1 MRYLPFIAANRRFL
15 AFGFLLPFFS
25 AFGQTF
31 FIGIFGAQFRADFGL
46 TDGELG
52 LLYSLAT
59 VGNALLFVWLGR
71 LIDRLDLRLYTVATC
86 LAYIAACVFMAA
98 APAWPILLFTGFLLL
113 RLTGQGLMSHIGV
126 TTMGR
131 FFREGRGMAVGI
143 ASLGFPVAEA
153 IFPPLGVALIA
164 AFGWRATW
172 AIIAAAL
179 ALVLVPLVLWLLRG
193 QVERERLRREGMAAA
208 GLEQGE
214 RDWLLSDVMRDRHF
228 YLALPSVLLMPFTV
242 TGLFFHQA
250 RLVETKGWTMAWF
263 AAAFVVYAL
272 ASTIGTLASGPLID
286 RFGAARLLP
295 FFLGPAAIGL
305 TLLALGGEP
314 WVAMGYMVGAGLTA
328 GAGLTLLGAL
338 WAELYGVEHL
348 GAIRSLVWA
357 LVVFASAASPVL
369 FGVLLDFGIGFEAIA
384 AACAMAALACA
395 LLAMPVRRTRAIA
408 QAG

>member
-1 MRYLPFIAANRRFL
+1 MRYTRFLADNRRFL

-46 TDGELG
+46 TNGELG

-71 LIDRLDLRLYTVATC
+71 LIDRVDLRVYSAATC
-86 LAYIAACVFMAA
+86 LAYIGACLFMAV
-98 APAWPILLFTGFLLL
+98 APTWPALLFIGFLLL

-131 FFREGRGMAVGI
+131 FFREHRGAAVGI
-143 ASLGFPVAEA
+143 ASLGFPAAEA
-153 IFPPLGVALIA
+153 VFPPLGVALIA

-172 AIIAAAL
+172 MILAAML
-179 ALVLVPLVLWLLRG
+179 AVVLVPLVLWLLRG
-193 QVERERLRREGMAAA
+193 QAERDRLRREAMAHREP
-208 GLEQGE
+208 GQGE
-214 RDWLLSDVMRDRHF
+214 RDWLLGEVARDRHF

-250 RLVETKGWTMAWF
+250 RLVESRDWTMAWF
-263 AAAFVVYAL
+263 ATAFVVYAMT
-272 ASTIGTLASGPLID
+272 STAGTLLSGPLID

-295 FFLGPAAIGL
+295 FFLAPAAVAL
-305 TLLALGGEP
+305 ALLASFDEP
-314 WVAMGYMVGAGLTA
+314 WVAMGFMTGAGLTA
-328 GAGLTLLGAL
+328 GAGMTLLGAL

-369 FGVLLDFGIGFEAIA
+369 FGVLLDIGVTFEAIA
-384 AACAMAALACA
+384 AGCGLAALAFA
-395 LLAMPVRRTRAIA
+395 VLATPVRRVRE
-408 QAG
+408 GVS